1 MSLAEI
7 RVEYERIR
15 AQEREALCRRI
26 EEAAALHPGFLD
38 ITRRRRE
45 AALSTG
51 MAIRRGLS
59 AEEAAAQANTALRAL
74 DDEER
79 VLLRTVGLPEDY
91 LKLLYRCPLCRDT
104 GYVGETRRTPCICLQ
119 KKQLLQVRVTSQ
131 IDERETFEAFDITI
145 FQSETQRKQ
154 MLTVRRLAQSFA
166 DSFPDT
172 SKHNL
177 LLLGAAG
184 LGKTYLLNS
193 IAARVLARGFAL
205 RKLTAYTLME
215 NLLDGIRQNIDG
227 AAPFLSVPLL
237 LIDDLGTEPMMH
249 NITLEYLFSILN
261 ERRNGNL
268 HTVVAT
274 NLTVDKLQERY
285 GERVFSRLIST
296 DDAHIIQLTGENL
309 RLCRTR
315 TKEAT

>member
-7 RVEYERIR
+7 RTEYERIR

-26 EEAAALHPGFLD
+26 EQAAALHPGFLD
-38 ITRRRRE
+38 ITQRRRA

-51 MAIRRGLS
+51 TAIRRGLS
-59 AEEAAAQANTALRAL
+59 AEEAAAQANAALCAL

-79 VLLRTVGLPEDY
+79 ALLCAVGLPEDH
-91 LKLLYRCPLCRDT
+91 LSLHYRCSICKDT
-104 GYVGETRRTPCICLQ
+104 GYVGEARRMPCMCLQ
-119 KKQLLQVRVTSQ
+119 KKQLSQVRATSQ
-131 IDERETFEAFDITI
+131 IDERESFEAFDPAI
-145 FQSETQRKQ
+145 FPGDSQRKQ
-154 MLTVRRLAQSFA
+154 MLTVRRVAENFA

-172 SKHNL
+172 AKHNL

-215 NLLDGIRQNIDG
+215 SLLDGIRQNTDG

-249 NITLEYLFSILN
+249 NITLEFLFSILN

-309 RLCRTR
+309 RLCRAR
-315 TKEAT
+315 AKEAT